1 MNPNRSCTSGVHH
14 VASTPAWPSGSC
26 SFRRSCSPGE
36 PGMPRPD
43 RTTDPRQRAA
53 AGPSRPGASVN
64 SPRWGWRPRAGEGLS
79 SALRGGA
86 PLGGPRPDHLPSA
99 PGLCSHFPAV
109 EGREA
114 GAMQSESGIVPDFEV
129 GEEFHEE
136 PKTYY
141 ELKSQPLKSSS
152 EEHPGASKPP
162 ISSSSMT
169 SRILLRQQLM
179 REQMQEQERR
189 EQQQKLQAAQFMQQR
204 VPVSQTPAINVSVPT
219 TLPSATQVPMEVLKV
234 QTHLENPTKYHIQ
247 QAQRQQVKQYLSTT
261 LANKHANQVLS
272 LPCPNQPGDHVMPPV
287 PGSSAPNSPMAMLTL
302 NSNCE
307 KEGFYKF
314 EEQNRAESECPS
326 MNTHS
331 RASCMQMDD
340 VIDDIISLESSYNE
354 EILGLMDPAL
364 QMANTLPVSGNLI
377 DLYSNQGLPP
387 PGLTISNSCPA
398 NLPNIKR
405 ELTESEARALAKER
419 QKKDNH
425 NLIERRRRFNIND
438 RIKELGTLIPKSNDP
453 DMRWN
458 KGTILKASVDYIRKL
473 QREQQRAKELEN
485 RQKKLEHA
493 NRHLLLRI
501 QELEMQARAH
511 GLSLIPSTGLCSP
524 DLVNRIIKQEP
535 ALENC
540 NQDLLQHHADLT
552 CTTTLDLTDGTISF
566 NNNLGTGTESNQ
578 AYSIPA
584 KMGSKLEDILMD
596 DTLSPVGV
604 TDPLLS
610 SVSPGASKTSSRR
623 SSMSMEET
631 EHAC

>member
-1 MNPNRSCTSGVHH
+1 
-14 VASTPAWPSGSC
+14 
-26 SFRRSCSPGE
+26 
-36 PGMPRPD
+36 
-43 RTTDPRQRAA
+43 
-53 AGPSRPGASVN
+53 
-64 SPRWGWRPRAGEGLS
+64 
-79 SALRGGA
+79 
-86 PLGGPRPDHLPSA
+86 
-99 PGLCSHFPAV
+99 
-109 EGREA
+109 
-114 GAMQSESGIVPDFEV
+114 MQSESGIVPDFEV

-152 EEHPGASKPP
+152 EEHPGAAKPP
-162 ISSSSMT
+162 LSSSSMT

-314 EEQNRAESECPS
+314 EEQNRVESECPS

-377 DLYSNQGLPP
+377 DLYGNQSLPP
-387 PGLTISNSCPA
+387 PGITISNSCPA

-405 ELTESEARALAKER
+405 ELTACIFPTESEARALAKER

-524 DLVNRIIKQEP
+524 DLVNRLIKQEP

-566 NNNLGTGTESNQ
+566 HNNLGTGTENSQ
-578 AYSIPA
+578 VYSVPP

-610 SVSPGASKTSSRR
+610 SVSPGASKASSRR
-623 SSMSMEET
+623 SSMSMEDT

>member
-1 MNPNRSCTSGVHH
+1 
-14 VASTPAWPSGSC
+14 
-26 SFRRSCSPGE
+26 
-36 PGMPRPD
+36 
-43 RTTDPRQRAA
+43 
-53 AGPSRPGASVN
+53 
-64 SPRWGWRPRAGEGLS
+64 
-79 SALRGGA
+79 
-86 PLGGPRPDHLPSA
+86 
-99 PGLCSHFPAV
+99 
-109 EGREA
+109 
-114 GAMQSESGIVPDFEV
+114 
-129 GEEFHEE
+129 
-136 PKTYY
+136 
-141 ELKSQPLKSSS
+141 
-152 EEHPGASKPP
+152 
-162 ISSSSMT
+162 MT

-189 EQQQKLQAAQFMQQR
+189 EQQQKQQAAQFMQQR

-219 TLPSATQVPMEVLKV
+219 SLPPATQVPMEVLKV

-247 QAQRQQVKQYLSTT
+247 QAQRQ
-261 LANKHANQVLS
+261 
-272 LPCPNQPGDHVMPPV
+272 
-287 PGSSAPNSPMAMLTL
+287 
-302 NSNCE
+302 
-307 KEGFYKF
+307 
-314 EEQNRAESECPS
+314 
-326 MNTHS
+326 
-331 RASCMQMDD
+331 QMDD

-377 DLYSNQGLPP
+377 DLYGNQSMPP
-387 PGLTISNSCPA
+387 PGLNISNSCPA

-405 ELTESEARALAKER
+405 ELTACIFPTESEARALAKER

-473 QREQQRAKELEN
+473 QREQQRTKELEN

-511 GLSLIPSTGLCSP
+511 GLSLVPSTGLCSP
-524 DLVNRIIKQEP
+524 DMVNRVIKQEP
-535 ALENC
+535 VLDNC
-540 NQDLLQHHADLT
+540 NQDIMQHHADLS
-552 CTTTLDLTDGTISF
+552 CTTTLDLTDGTITFSD
-566 NNNLGTGTESNQ
+566 NLGNVTEPAGT
-578 AYSIPA
+578 YSVPA
-584 KMGSKLEDILMD
+584 KIGSKLEDILMD

-623 SSMSMEET
+623 SSVSMEDT
-631 EHAC
+631 DHPC

>member
-1 MNPNRSCTSGVHH
+1 M
-14 VASTPAWPSGSC
+14 
-26 SFRRSCSPGE
+26 E
-36 PGMPRPD
+36 
-43 RTTDPRQRAA
+43 
-53 AGPSRPGASVN
+53 
-64 SPRWGWRPRAGEGLS
+64 
-79 SALRGGA
+79 ALRVQMFMPCA
-86 PLGGPRPDHLPSA
+86 FESLHL
-99 PGLCSHFPAV
+99 
-109 EGREA
+109 
-114 GAMQSESGIVPDFEV
+114 
-129 GEEFHEE
+129 
-136 PKTYY
+136 
-141 ELKSQPLKSSS
+141 SS

-162 ISSSSMT
+162 LSSSSMT

-189 EQQQKLQAAQFMQQR
+189 EQQQRLQAAQFMQQR
-204 VPVSQTPAINVSVPT
+204 VPASPTPAINVSVPT
-219 TLPSATQVPMEVLKV
+219 TLPSAAQVPMEVLKV

-247 QAQRQQVKQYLSTT
+247 QAQRQ
-261 LANKHANQVLS
+261 
-272 LPCPNQPGDHVMPPV
+272 QPGDHVMPPV

-314 EEQNRAESECPS
+314 EEQNRAESECPT

-354 EILGLMDPAL
+354 EILSLMDPAL

-377 DLYSNQGLPP
+377 DLYGNQGLPP
-387 PGLTISNSCPA
+387 PGLTVSNSCPA

-405 ELTESEARALAKER
+405 ELTACIFPTESEARALAKER

-473 QREQQRAKELEN
+473 QREQQRAKELET

-511 GLSLIPSTGLCSP
+511 GLSLLPSSGLCSA

-535 ALENC
+535 SLENC
-540 NQDLLQHHADLT
+540 SQDLPPRHADLT
-552 CTTTLDLTDGTISF
+552 CTSTLDLTDGTISF
-566 NNNLGTGTESNQ
+566 SSSLGAGTEGSQ
-578 AYSIPA
+578 AYGVPT

-623 SSMSMEET
+623 SSVSMEEP

>member
-1 MNPNRSCTSGVHH
+1 
-14 VASTPAWPSGSC
+14 
-26 SFRRSCSPGE
+26 
-36 PGMPRPD
+36 
-43 RTTDPRQRAA
+43 
-53 AGPSRPGASVN
+53 
-64 SPRWGWRPRAGEGLS
+64 
-79 SALRGGA
+79 
-86 PLGGPRPDHLPSA
+86 
-99 PGLCSHFPAV
+99 
-109 EGREA
+109 
-114 GAMQSESGIVPDFEV
+114 MQAESGIVPDFEV

-136 PKTYY
+136 PKIYY
-141 ELKSQPLKSSS
+141 ELKSQPLKNSSS
-152 EEHPGASKPP
+152 ENPGASKPP
-162 ISSSSMT
+162 LSSSNMT

-189 EQQQKLQAAQFMQQR
+189 EQRQKQQAAQFMQQR
-204 VPVSQTPAINVSVPT
+204 GAVSQTPAINVSLPT
-219 TLPSATQVPMEVLKV
+219 SLPPATQVPMEVLKV

-261 LANKHANQVLS
+261 LANKHNNQALS
-272 LPCPNQPGDHVMPPV
+272 LPCPNQPSDHVMPPGT
-287 PGSSAPNSPMAMLTL
+287 GSSAPNSPMAMLTL

-314 EEQNRAESECPS
+314 EEQSNRAENECRTL
-326 MNTHS
+326 NTHS
-331 RASCMQMDD
+331 RVSCMQMDD

-354 EILGLMDPAL
+354 EIFGLMDPAL
-364 QMANTLPVSGNLI
+364 QIANTLPVSGNLV
-377 DLYSNQGLPP
+377 DLYGNQGLPP
-387 PGLTISNSCPA
+387 PGLNISNSCPA

-405 ELTESEARALAKER
+405 ELTGLGRLASQPSGEDFEGAGYTGVHEKGGISSFPVLLMENILTDGGLTECSPLSSESEARALAKER

-473 QREQQRAKELEN
+473 QREQQRTKELEN

-511 GLSLIPSTGLCSP
+511 GLSIIPSTGLCSP
-524 DLVNRIIKQEP
+524 EMVNRLIKQEP
-535 ALENC
+535 ILDNC
-540 NQDLLQHHADLT
+540 SQEILQQHHPELSS
-552 CTTTLDLTDGTISF
+552 TTTLDLTDGTITF
-566 NNNLGTGTESNQ
+566 NGSLANVTES
-578 AYSIPA
+578 APSTYAVPT
-584 KMGSKLEDILMD
+584 KMGSKLEDMLMD
-596 DTLSPVGV
+596 DTLSPAGV

-623 SSMSMEET
+623 SSVSMEDT
-631 EHAC
+631 DHAC

>member
-1 MNPNRSCTSGVHH
+1 
-14 VASTPAWPSGSC
+14 
-26 SFRRSCSPGE
+26 
-36 PGMPRPD
+36 
-43 RTTDPRQRAA
+43 
-53 AGPSRPGASVN
+53 
-64 SPRWGWRPRAGEGLS
+64 
-79 SALRGGA
+79 
-86 PLGGPRPDHLPSA
+86 
-99 PGLCSHFPAV
+99 
-109 EGREA
+109 
-114 GAMQSESGIVPDFEV
+114 MQSESGIVPDFEV

-152 EEHPGASKPP
+152 SEERPGASKPP

-204 VPVSQTPAINVSVPT
+204 VPVSQTPAINVSVSS

-314 EEQNRAESECPS
+314 EEQNRAESECPT

-354 EILGLMDPAL
+354 EILSLMDPAL

-377 DLYSNQGLPP
+377 DLYGNQGLPP

-405 ELTESEARALAKER
+405 ELTACIFPTESEARALAKER

-473 QREQQRAKELEN
+473 QREQQRTKELEN

-501 QELEMQARAH
+501 QNSFRLTAT
-511 GLSLIPSTGLCSP
+511 LSRRYRVLPFTSRPHLVHSSTLCLHPPP
-524 DLVNRIIKQEP
+524 DWYLCYISEP
-535 ALENC
+535 ALIHHCHPNC
-540 NQDLLQHHADLT
+540 
-552 CTTTLDLTDGTISF
+552 
-566 NNNLGTGTESNQ
+566 
-578 AYSIPA
+578 
-584 KMGSKLEDILMD
+584 
-596 DTLSPVGV
+596 
-604 TDPLLS
+604 LLS
-610 SVSPGASKTSSRR
+610 LAFTLGGVHPVSLDKCIMIGA
-623 SSMSMEET
+623 
-631 EHAC
+631 

>member
-1 MNPNRSCTSGVHH
+1 M
-14 VASTPAWPSGSC
+14 STV
-26 SFRRSCSPGE
+26 
-36 PGMPRPD
+36 PGM
-43 RTTDPRQRAA
+43 Q
-53 AGPSRPGASVN
+53 PGLVFVLSVDWHASCLCLKPELSELTNN
-64 SPRWGWRPRAGEGLS
+64 SAVFS
-79 SALRGGA
+79 SLRGY
-86 PLGGPRPDHLPSA
+86 
-99 PGLCSHFPAV
+99 V
-109 EGREA
+109 
-114 GAMQSESGIVPDFEV
+114 Q
-129 GEEFHEE
+129 
-136 PKTYY
+136 
-141 ELKSQPLKSSS
+141 
-152 EEHPGASKPP
+152 
-162 ISSSSMT
+162 
-169 SRILLRQQLM
+169 
-179 REQMQEQERR
+179 
-189 EQQQKLQAAQFMQQR
+189 
-204 VPVSQTPAINVSVPT
+204 
-219 TLPSATQVPMEVLKV
+219 V

-314 EEQNRAESECPS
+314 EEQNRAESECPT

-354 EILGLMDPAL
+354 EILSLMDPAL

-377 DLYSNQGLPP
+377 DLYGNQGLPP
-387 PGLTISNSCPA
+387 PGLTVSNSCPA

-473 QREQQRAKELEN
+473 QREQQRAKELET

-511 GLSLIPSTGLCSP
+511 GLSLLPSSGLCSA

-540 NQDLLQHHADLT
+540 SQDLPPRHADLS
-552 CTTTLDLTDGTISF
+552 CTSTLDLTDGTISF
-566 NNNLGTGTESNQ
+566 SSSLGAGTESSQ
-578 AYSIPA
+578 AYGVPT

-623 SSMSMEET
+623 SSVSMEEP